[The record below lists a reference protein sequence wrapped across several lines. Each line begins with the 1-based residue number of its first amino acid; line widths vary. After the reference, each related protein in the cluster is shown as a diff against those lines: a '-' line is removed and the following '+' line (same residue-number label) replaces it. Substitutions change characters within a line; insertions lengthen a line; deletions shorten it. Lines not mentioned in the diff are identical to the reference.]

1 MLLIFIADYH
11 SFGFKNKT
19 DNFEKTYN
27 LGLEVL
33 VWQFIQI
40 HVMCSLDN
48 PNRIS

>member
-19 DNFEKTYN
+19 DNFEKIT
-27 LGLEVL
+27 GLEVL